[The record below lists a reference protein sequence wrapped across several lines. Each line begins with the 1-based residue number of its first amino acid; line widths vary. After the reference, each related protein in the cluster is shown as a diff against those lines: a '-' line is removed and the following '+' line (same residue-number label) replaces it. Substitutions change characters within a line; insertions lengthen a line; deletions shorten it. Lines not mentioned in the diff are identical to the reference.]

1 MDGFISELN
10 KDFSPKPE
18 ENVFTSIWNEYER
31 VILQS
36 LITSFGLDFLVQ
48 DQHGGDVDT
57 IHNVREIGKDPNM
70 RYKNKKNAEAYANR
84 EQYDTRKYHQD
95 KRYIEINRKASESK
109 KNGTLE
115 DAYTG
120 KTVARN
126 AKMDLDHVVSAK
138 EIHND
143 PGRILAGL
151 EGTDLAN
158 SENNLKSTDRSINR
172 SMQDK
177 NIEDYL
183 QKWEAN
189 RPQRQERINEL
200 KIKDSLSDKE
210 RKELTKLE
218 KLEQIDPE
226 KMRAENKKAR
236 DDYEKKLA
244 IDYYIKQ
251 KSGSGASF
259 IGDTTIAMGKRGA
272 AMGLRQAMGFVFME
286 IWMAA
291 KEEIQALSSGK
302 DLKDI
307 LEAVATGVKRGTEN
321 AKAKYKEFLAK
332 FKEGFLAGALA
343 SLTTTICNIFF
354 TTAKNL
360 VKCIRQ
366 IYASV
371 IQAGKVLLFN
381 PDNLSFGDRMK
392 TTITILATGA
402 SVLVGSVVGELM
414 SKTPIATIP
423 EVGPVVVTF
432 CSSLVSGL
440 LSCTLL
446 IFLDRSKFINDIING
461 LNELSSLNGFQTVV
475 DKYREIADAF
485 ERLAAKLE
493 SFDIEKFRAETEEY
507 SKIATKIGNAGSEQE
522 LNNIL
527 HSAYK
532 IFNIKI
538 PWKGDFD
545 SFMGNK
551 SNHLVFE

>member
-84 EQYDTRKYHQD
+84 EQYDTRKYHRD

-158 SENNLKSTDRSINR
+158 SEDNLKSTDRSINR

-236 DDYEKKLA
+236 TAYERKIA
-244 IDYYIKQ
+244 GTYYT
-251 KSGSGASF
+251 GSKF
-259 IGDTTIAMGKRGA
+259 LKDTTIAVGKRGA

-302 DLKDI
+302 DLKDM
-307 LEAVATGVKRGTEN
+307 LEAVATGVKRGMEN

-402 SVLVGSVVGELM
+402 SVLVGSAVGELM

-507 SKIATKIGNAGSEQE
+507 SKIAAKIGNAGSEQE

>member
-84 EQYDTRKYHQD
+84 EQYDTRKYHRD

-158 SENNLKSTDRSINR
+158 SEDNLKSTDRSINR

-210 RKELTKLE
+210 CKELTKLE

-236 DDYEKKLA
+236 TAYERKIA
-244 IDYYIKQ
+244 GSYYT
-251 KSGSGASF
+251 GSKF
-259 IGDTTIAMGKRGA
+259 LKDTTIAVGKRGA

-302 DLKDI
+302 DLKDM
-307 LEAVATGVKRGTEN
+307 LEAVATGVKRGIEN

-402 SVLVGSVVGELM
+402 SVLVGSAVGELM

>member
-10 KDFSPKPE
+10 RDFSPKPE

-226 KMRAENKKAR
+226 KMRLENKKAR
-236 DDYEKKLA
+236 IAYERKLA
-244 IDYYIKQ
+244 GTYYTSSKFL
-251 KSGSGASF
+251 K
-259 IGDTTIAMGKRGA
+259 DTTIAMGKRGA
-272 AMGLRQAMGFVFME
+272 EMGLRQAIGFVFIE
-286 IWMAA
+286 IWTAA
-291 KEEIQALSSGK
+291 KEEIKSLSSGK
-302 DLKDI
+302 NLKDM
-307 LEAVATGVKRGTEN
+307 LEAVAAGVKRGMEN
-321 AKAKYKEFLAK
+321 AKAKYREFLAK
-332 FKEGFLAGALA
+332 FREGFLAGALA

-402 SVLVGSVVGELM
+402 SVLVGSAVGELM

-423 EVGPVVVTF
+423 EVGPVIVTF

-461 LNELSSLNGFQTVV
+461 LNELSSLNGLQTVV
-475 DKYREIADAF
+475 DNYREIADAF